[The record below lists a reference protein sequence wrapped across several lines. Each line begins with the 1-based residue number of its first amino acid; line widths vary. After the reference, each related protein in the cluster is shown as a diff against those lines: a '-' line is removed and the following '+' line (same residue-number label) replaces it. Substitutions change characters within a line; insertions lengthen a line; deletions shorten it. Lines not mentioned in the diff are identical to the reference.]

1 MFGFCKMHDVKVPS
15 LRSGA
20 VKLKKKGDVCI
31 MKLSGKLDL
40 YNVYKVK
47 NLYSELV
54 NKGISS
60 FVLDAGKMNYMD
72 NSGLGG
78 LLYMVSDLKGRGGK
92 MSVCRLKGSAKSMVQ
107 MTCLSKAFLMSNS
120 VKESIRL
127 VKGQ

>member
-47 NLYSELV
+47 NLYSEIV
-54 NKGISS
+54 SKGINS

-72 NSGLGG
+72 NSGFG
-78 LLYMVSDLKGRGGK
+78 
-92 MSVCRLKGSAKSMVQ
+92 VCFIWFLTLEAMAEK
-107 MTCLSKAFLMSNS
+107 CLSAVLKVPLKVWS
-120 VKESIRL
+120 R
-127 VKGQ
+127 